1 KFGSGVWLINV
12 NPVKMLIGLAALVS
26 RTRSALQLAYLTHG
40 LRGNQSIMEI
50 HLLDLDHRLT
60 LRLVRLQNEFMVPY
74 GANSVLWWSP
84 DGNSLAFLTDNRD
97 QSGRKLHVLNLTDRG
112 EPSASI
118 GTDGVVTGTTNHIY
132 WVTLDWSPDSRSI
145 AYTTWQQKTGRYNL
159 SLTLDSKLDAD
170 ITAGITTLVHS
181 EEEEYSG
188 MWSPDGTHFAFL
200 GGSPTSSAVSLYAQ
214 SILAPDAHP
223 VRLTQPPVVVSQ
235 PRWSPDSTWLVFTG
249 QVTSELHPRSDLY
262 RVNVHQPN
270 AMPERLTEG
279 EGASYAPIWSPDSD
293 KVAYLT
299 NDPGYI
305 SLSLLTMPTMET
317 HPLTDRQ
324 FRSVTAPS
332 WSPEGSLIAFS
343 ATERGSGA
351 SLYLIN
357 ADGTNLTQLTDTTFD
372 EVSPAWRPRK

>member
-1 KFGSGVWLINV
+1 
-12 NPVKMLIGLAALVS
+12 
-26 RTRSALQLAYLTHG
+26 
-40 LRGNQSIMEI
+40 
-50 HLLDLDHRLT
+50 
-60 LRLVRLQNEFMVPY
+60 
-74 GANSVLWWSP
+74 
-84 DGNSLAFLTDNRD
+84 
-97 QSGRKLHVLNLTDRG
+97 
-112 EPSASI
+112 
-118 GTDGVVTGTTNHIY
+118 
-132 WVTLDWSPDSRSI
+132 
-145 AYTTWQQKTGRYNL
+145 
-159 SLTLDSKLDAD
+159 
-170 ITAGITTLVHS
+170 
-181 EEEEYSG
+181 
-188 MWSPDGTHFAFL
+188 
-200 GGSPTSSAVSLYAQ
+200 
-214 SILAPDAHP
+214 
-223 VRLTQPPVVVSQ
+223 VVSQ